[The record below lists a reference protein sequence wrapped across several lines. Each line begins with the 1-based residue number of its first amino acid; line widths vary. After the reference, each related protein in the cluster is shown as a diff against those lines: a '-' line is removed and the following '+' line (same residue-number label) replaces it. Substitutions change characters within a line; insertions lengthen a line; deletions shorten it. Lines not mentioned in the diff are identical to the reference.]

1 MVEQAPKSNRNLIIG
16 VVMAIVLCCCCLV
29 SAVAGYYGYQAYVKA
44 QQVVDQFD
52 DLNLPVDPNNP
63 NGPQIDIPL
72 DTELLPQGGL
82 TDV

>member
-1 MVEQAPKSNRNLIIG
+1 MGLKEQKVFRLSASFLCIMRQSNYSGESVMVEQAPKSNRNLIIG

-52 DLNLPVDPNNP
+52 DL
-63 NGPQIDIPL
+63 
-72 DTELLPQGGL
+72 
-82 TDV
+82 